1 MTHVHFI
8 GIGGSGLSAIARLL
22 VESGYSVSGSDR
34 VFSPMAHELAALG
47 VRVDIGHDPSHVQG
61 ADLVIRSSAIPDD
74 NPEVQ
79 AAITAHIPVQK
90 RSEYLGQFM
99 AGHTGIAVA
108 GTHGKTTTTAMLA
121 WTLVSLGQDPSYI
134 IGGVSK
140 NLGSNAHA
148 GKGNIFIIEADEY
161 DRMFLGLQPAM
172 ILVTNVE
179 YDHPDCYPT
188 PVDYYQAFVD
198 FVHLLKPGG
207 MLITCQ
213 DDQGSAKL
221 STEVLPGCKA
231 LVYSSQSTKNYPLNP
246 RTARV
251 NYEGYPQH
259 FGGYPQHFGGYQ
271 AVNLSA
277 NDLGGYS
284 FEVSYH
290 QENELDKLVSTAL
303 QVPGEHNVRNALAVL
318 AAVHQL
324 GLDVDKASQALSA
337 YTGTGRRFD
346 IRGEVEGITIID
358 DYAHHPTEIRATL
371 AAARTRFSGRR
382 IVAVWQPHTYSRTQT
397 LLKEF
402 AASFKDADEV
412 VVTEVY
418 AAREQNHDFSALQ
431 VVHQMGHPNAHF
443 INSLEKVT
451 AHLLCNLQA
460 GDVVLILSAGDADQV
475 STWLLAGLQP
485 PSELRESTSELRGSP
500 SKLQGPKEK
509 SNV

>member
-79 AAITAHIPVQK
+79 AAIAAHIPVQK
-90 RSEYLGQFM
+90 RSESLGQLM
-99 AGHTGIAVA
+99 AGRTGIAIA

-121 WTLVSLGQDPSYI
+121 WTLVRLGQDPSYI

-140 NLGSNAHA
+140 DLGSNAHA
-148 GKGNIFIIEADEY
+148 GKGNIFVIEADEY

-179 YDHPDCYPT
+179 HDHPDCYPT
-188 PVDYYQAFVD
+188 PADYNQAFVD

-207 MLITCQ
+207 TLITCQ

-221 STEVLPGCKA
+221 STEVLPGCTV
-231 LVYSSQSTKNYPLNP
+231 LGYSSQSK
-246 RTARV
+246 AA
-251 NYEGYPQH
+251 
-259 FGGYPQHFGGYQ
+259 FQ

-277 NDLGGYS
+277 NDLGGYT
-284 FEVSYH
+284 FEVWYR
-290 QENELDKLVSTAL
+290 QENELVKLASTAL

-346 IRGEVEGITIID
+346 IRGEVEGVVIID

-371 AAARTRFSGRR
+371 AAARMRFSGRH
-382 IVAVWQPHTYSRTQT
+382 IVAVWQPHTYSRTQA
-397 LLKEF
+397 LLMEF

-412 VVTEVY
+412 IVTEVY
-418 AAREQNHDFSALQ
+418 AAREQNNGFSALQ
-431 VVHQMGHPNAHF
+431 VVQKMGHPNVHF

-460 GDVVLILSAGDADQV
+460 GDVVLVLSAGDADQI
-475 STWLLAGLQP
+475 STWLLAGLQS
-485 PSELRESTSELRGSP
+485 PSTPTGAPRVEERGLPSELRGSP
-500 SKLQGPKEK
+500 TKLRGTKEK

>member
-8 GIGGSGLSAIARLL
+8 GIGGSGLSAMARLL

-61 ADLVIRSSAIPDD
+61 ADLVIRSSAVPDD

-79 AAITAHIPVQK
+79 AAIIAHIPVQK
-90 RSEYLGQFM
+90 RSEYLSQFM
-99 AGHTGIAVA
+99 AGRTGIAVA

-148 GKGNIFIIEADEY
+148 GKGNIFVIEADEY

-179 YDHPDCYPT
+179 HDHPDCYPT
-188 PVDYYQAFVD
+188 PADYNQAFVD

-207 MLITCQ
+207 MLITCL

-221 STEVLPGCKA
+221 STEVLPGCKV
-231 LVYSSQSTKNYPLNP
+231 LVYSSQSNANYALIC
-246 RTARV
+246 
-251 NYEGYPQH
+251 E
-259 FGGYPQHFGGYQ
+259 GYQ
-271 AVNLSA
+271 AVKLSA
-277 NDLGGYS
+277 NDLGGYT
-284 FEVSYH
+284 FEVWYR
-290 QENELDKLVSTAL
+290 QERELVKLISIAL

-324 GLDVDKASQALSA
+324 GLDLDQASQALSA

-346 IRGEVEGITIID
+346 IRGEVEGIAIID

-371 AAARTRFSGRR
+371 AAARARFSGRR
-382 IVAVWQPHTYSRTQT
+382 IVAVWQPHTYSRTQA

-418 AAREQNHDFSALQ
+418 PAREQNNGFSAIQ

-443 INSLEKVT
+443 INLLEKAT

-460 GDVVLILSAGDADQV
+460 GDVVLVLSAGDADQI
-475 STWLLAGLQP
+475 STWLLAGLQSP
-485 PSELRESTSELRGSP
+485 SELRGS
-500 SKLQGPKEK
+500 KEK